1 MLLRLKA
8 AVLATLVLAPGGAS
22 AAAYLGWPASDADR
36 LVPAAPT
43 ATVEAPPA
51 ALWTLSPEE
60 HRAETEALY
69 LNGGRPGLPWL
80 GDGGL
85 TTYRYLPGDDP
96 DAVGLA
102 PLVATTNAL
111 ADLSL
116 DDELHPA
123 GSTSYALVHAST
135 SYALVTPIPA
145 AVALLTPALGGL
157 AMLAW
162 RQRRRD
168 KVVA

>member
-8 AVLATLVLAPGGAS
+8 AVLATLMLAPGGAS

-36 LVPAAPT
+36 SVPAAT
-43 ATVEAPPA
+43 EEAPPA

-60 HRAETEALY
+60 HRAGSEALY
-69 LNGGRPGLPWL
+69 LNGGRPGLRWL
-80 GDGGL
+80 GDGDL
-85 TTYRYLPGDDP
+85 TTYHYLPGDDP

-116 DDELHPA
+116 DDEPHPA
-123 GSTSYALVHAST
+123 GSTSYALVHTST

-168 KVVA
+168 KLVA

>member
-22 AAAYLGWPASDADR
+22 AAAYLGSPASGPDHPA
-36 LVPAAPT
+36 PAARI
-43 ATVEAPPA
+43 ATDKATSDAP
-51 ALWTLSPEE
+51 WTFPP
-60 HRAETEALY
+60 EALY
-69 LNGGRPGLPWL
+69 LHGGRPGLGWL
-80 GDGGL
+80 GDKGLADGDDGL
-85 TTYRYLPGDDP
+85 TTYHYLPGGDA

-102 PLVATTNAL
+102 PLAATTHAL
-111 ADLSL
+111 TALSL
-116 DDELHPA
+116 DEQPRPA
-123 GSTSYALVHAST
+123 GSTSYALVHAGT

-145 AVALLTPALGGL
+145 AVALLGPALGGL

-168 KVVA
+168 KALA